1 MNGETQDTEKKELT
15 LQVVMMPI
23 LAIAAGT
30 AFLYFA
36 GPILVPLVVAGSLT
50 YLLLPVVNLLGKLK
64 IPHTLAVVIIMI
76 LVLGLFILVG
86 FLLGVQIANFSAQI
100 PQYKEQ
106 VISTINRWNSELGE
120 FLKRLPGIIKPPE
133 NLPPDTGKLEA
144 LGRYVVKG
152 LASITNFVIG
162 VVLIFFLTL
171 FMLLDAKAFE
181 KRIKSIFGASHAEA
195 TEAIIEKIN
204 AQLKGFIQARFYIFL
219 ILSTVITI
227 GLLIMGIQYAY
238 IWGPLA
244 GLLNIIPY
252 VGAIIGAIPPIIVA
266 GAQYNSILRMIYV
279 AIFFLVIQNIEGN
292 YFTPKLT
299 SGFIDLNAVTVL
311 ISLMYWGW
319 LWGIVGL
326 LVAVPITAAIKV
338 LCDHIESLQPIG
350 IMMGIDKGDG
360 PAKQN

>member
-1 MNGETQDTEKKELT
+1 MNGETQKTEKNELT

-50 YLLLPVVNLLGKLK
+50 YLLLPVINFLGKLK
-64 IPHTLAVVIIMI
+64 IPHTVAVIIVMI

-86 FLLGVQIANFSAQI
+86 IMLGEQIANFLAQI
-100 PQYKEQ
+100 PQYKDRI
-106 VISTINRWNSELGE
+106 ISTINHWNTELGGI
-120 FLKRLPGIIKPPE
+120 LKRIPGNLKPPE

-144 LGRYVVKG
+144 LGKYLVRG
-152 LASITNFVIG
+152 LTSITNFIIG
-162 VVLIFFLTL
+162 GVLIFSLVL
-171 FMLLDAKAFE
+171 FMLLEARGFE

-195 TEAIIEKIN
+195 TEAIVEKIN
-204 AQLKGFIQARFYIFL
+204 AQLKGFIQTRFYIFL
-219 ILSTVITI
+219 ILSTAITI
-227 GLLIMGIQYAY
+227 GLLVMKIQYAY

-244 GLLNIIPY
+244 GLLNIVPY
-252 VGAIIGAIPPIIVA
+252 FGSILGSIPPIIMA
-266 GAQYNSILRMIYV
+266 GVQYNSILRMIYV
-279 AIFFLVIQNIEGN
+279 AVFFLVIQNIEGN

-299 SGFIDLNAVTVL
+299 SGFVDLNAVTVL
-311 ISLMYWGW
+311 ISSMYWGW

-338 LCDHIESLQPIG
+338 ICDHIESLRPIG
-350 IMMGIDKGDG
+350 IMMGIDRGEK
-360 PAKQN
+360 PS

>member
-1 MNGETQDTEKKELT
+1 MTEQPEESEKQELT

-36 GPILVPLVVAGSLT
+36 GPILVPLVVSGSLT
-50 YLLLPVVNLLGKLK
+50 YLLLPLVNLLGKLK
-64 IPHTLAVVIIMI
+64 IPHAAAVIIIMV
-76 LVLGLFILVG
+76 LLLGLFI
-86 FLLGVQIANFSAQI
+86 FLGIILGSQIANFSAQL

-106 VISTINRWNSELGE
+106 IISTINHWNSELGD
-120 FLKRLPGIIKPPE
+120 FLSKIPGNFKPPE

-144 LGRYVVKG
+144 LGRYLIKG
-152 LASITNFVIG
+152 LTSITNFFIG
-162 VVLIFFLTL
+162 VVLIFFLVL

-181 KRIKSIFGASHAEA
+181 KRIKLIFGESHAEA

-252 VGAIIGAIPPIIVA
+252 VGALIGAVPPVIVA
-266 GAQYNSILRMIYV
+266 GVQYTSILRMIYV
-279 AIFFLVIQNIEGN
+279 AAFFLVIQNIEGN
-292 YFTPKLT
+292 YITPKLT
-299 SGFIDLNAVTVL
+299 SGFVDLNAVTVL

-338 LCDHIESLQPIG
+338 ICDHIESLRPIG
-350 IMMGIDKGDG
+350 IMMGIERNRK
-360 PAKQN
+360 